1 MPKLT
6 MTTQQ
11 ALALSKDDFSALSEK
26 QQRQVARQIIDV
38 AHKRYLRGVEKWGDF
53 GALRVYADKTANR
66 ADKTGKTIQP
76 MKAGTQSIV
85 NKTGSELYREFQ
97 IAQEFLNLKTS
108 TAKGREESKK
118 KFEKTIGTKLTIP
131 EFKKVFEIYDKTEE
145 LHQAGVIEL
154 NSMLYGSDNLF
165 KEISEFVKDG
175 GSVNQWLEESEERLN
190 EMYEENIE
198 EQIAFDEYIELIN
211 KKGKNKNDYRRI
223 QELQKRFGF
232 GDNII
237 I

>member
-6 MTTQQ
+6 MSTQQ
-11 ALALSKDDFSALSEK
+11 ALALSKDDFSALSAK

-53 GALRVYADKTANR
+53 GALRVYAEKTANR

-76 MKAGTQSIV
+76 MQAGTQSIV
-85 NKTGSELYREFQ
+85 NKTGAELYREFQ

-108 TAKGREESKK
+108 TAKGREESKR

-175 GSVNQWLEESEERLN
+175 GSVDEWLEESEERLN

-198 EQIAFDEYIELIN
+198 EQNAFDDYIELIN
-211 KKGKNKNDYRRI
+211 KKGKTKSDYHRI

-232 GDNII
+232 GDNVII
-237 I
+237 